1 MIEARALRKVFSGG
15 SRGEVVAVKDVS
27 FTAMPGRVM
36 ALLGPN
42 GAGKTTTL
50 RMLATILTPTS
61 GTALVDGLDVRENPL
76 AVRRRLG
83 YISGDTGVYERMTA
97 REMVTYFGRLHQMQ
111 EAAIKSRVFEIIE
124 MLDMGS
130 FADRMAGTY
139 SSGQKQKLSIART
152 IIHDPPVLVFDE
164 PTANLDVLV
173 ARTVNDFL
181 LLSKERG
188 KCVVLS
194 THVLSEADRLADDVA
209 IIHHGRI
216 LARGTI
222 EEVTGGKDLEQV
234 FFDLVDAAEEEE

>member
-1 MIEARALRKVFSGG
+1 VIEARALRKVFSGG

-27 FTAMPGRVM
+27 FTALPGRVM

-61 GTALVDGLDVRENPL
+61 GTAVIDGLDVRKDPL

-83 YISGDTGVYERMTA
+83 YISGDTGVYERMSA
-97 REMVTYFGRLHQMQ
+97 REMVTYFGQLHQMDDA
-111 EAAIKSRVFEIIE
+111 EIKRRVDEIIE

-139 SSGQKQKLSIART
+139 SAGQKQKLSIART

-173 ARTVNDFL
+173 ARTVVDFL
-181 LLSKERG
+181 VDSKARG

-216 LARGTI
+216 LARGTRD
-222 EEVTGGKDLEQV
+222 EVAGGEDLEKV
-234 FFDLVDAAEEEE
+234 FFDLVDAAGEEE

>member
-1 MIEARALRKVFSGG
+1 MIEARSLRKVFSGG
-15 SRGEVVAVKDVS
+15 SRGEVVAVEDVS
-27 FTAMPGRVM
+27 FIAMPGRVM

-97 REMVTYFGRLHQMQ
+97 REMVTYFGRLHQME
-111 EAAIKSRVFEIIE
+111 EAAIKSRVAEIIE

-139 SSGQKQKLSIART
+139 SLGQKQKLSIART

-164 PTANLDVLV
+164 TTANLDERV

-181 LLSKERG
+181 LASKERG

-222 EEVTGGKDLEQV
+222 EEVTGGRDLEQV

>member
-1 MIEARALRKVFSGG
+1 MIEARSLRKVFSGG
-15 SRGEVVAVKDVS
+15 SRGEVVAVSDVS
-27 FTAMPGRVM
+27 FTALPGRVM

-61 GTALVDGLDVRENPL
+61 GTAVIDGLDVREEPL
-76 AVRRRLG
+76 MVRRRLG

-97 REMVTYFGRLHQMQ
+97 REMVMYFGRLHQLG
-111 EAAIKSRVFEIIE
+111 EREIRTRVEEIIE

-139 SSGQKQKLSIART
+139 SAGQKQKLSIART

-173 ARTVNDFL
+173 SRTVIDFL
-181 LLSKERG
+181 TDSKARG

-209 IIHHGRI
+209 IIHQGRI
-216 LARGTI
+216 LARGTK
-222 EEVTGGKDLEQV
+222 EEVTGGEDMEKV